1 MSPSMSLERD
11 DQGHD
16 RHSPAPKPVAKRL
29 PFGRA
34 VMARMGGGWKWLL
47 SQETGRPCAPS
58 FTHRRCDSTPRPSG
72 YLPAPHSPKGRVNTQ
87 RPSERRSE
95 VPRRRG
101 SAATRGFR
109 PVPQPRQAERR
120 LSEAVRA
127 DFSALGDPFPA
138 ATNAPFPFVAT
149 CPACIR
155 TLAEAPGEPAA
166 NPICRITPPSA
177 GTTPKPRPDTMLP
190 STGSR
195 RWATCPP

>member
-1 MSPSMSLERD
+1 MLLYGLM
-11 DQGHD
+11 
-16 RHSPAPKPVAKRL
+16 APKTRSTSSPNLEIAPLPRFSTARVSGDHERCYQRRPVG
-29 PFGRA
+29 P
-34 VMARMGGGWKWLL
+34 ARPASPIGG
-47 SQETGRPCAPS
+47 AI
-58 FTHRRCDSTPRPSG
+58 PRHARTVTFPP
-72 YLPAPHSPKGRVNTQ
+72 LQ

-177 GTTPKPRPDTMLP
+177 GTTPKPTPDTMLP